1 MSKINV
7 SRRDF
12 LKAAGIGAAAL
23 GLTACGGS
31 SSTAAS
37 STAASSAAGS
47 TASAGGSNWPTD
59 TVSFYVPAKA
69 GGGTD
74 MTARV
79 FLQGINEV
87 HPGNYIVVNDV
98 TGGGSVAAENVR
110 NAKPDGLN
118 LLAYHT
124 GLCTSIASGQYA
136 HDLSEFT
143 ICGMFITV
151 PDEATGGLFVPGNS
165 KFDKLEDLIEYG
177 KAHPG
182 ELMAGM
188 QNGSST
194 QLIEALFEKE
204 FGFEATMVDAGSNA
218 DKVTALMGNQIDYCF
233 MNTTGNDQYVK
244 SGDLKCLGTWGSKGC
259 KRSSIIPDTPTLE
272 EIYPDENM
280 PRLDMYGYIA
290 GPAGMSDELVQTISE
305 VMKEATD
312 TATVKDGYV
321 KLATTVKW
329 ISPEESA
336 EILQQCQEAY
346 NQAYALTQG

>member
-1 MSKINV
+1 MSKLNI

-12 LKAAGIGAAAL
+12 LKAAGVSAAAL

-31 SSTAAS
+31 SS
-37 STAASSAAGS
+37 STAASGSASAAGS

-98 TGGGSVAAENVR
+98 TGGGTVAAENVR

-165 KFDKLEDLIEYG
+165 KFDKLEDLIAYG
-177 KAHPG
+177 KEHPG

-194 QLIEALFEKE
+194 QLIEVLFEKE
-204 FGFEATMVDAGSNA
+204 FDFQATMVDAGSNA

-233 MNTTGNDQYVK
+233 MNTTGNDQYVQ
-244 SGDLKCLGTWGSKGC
+244 SGDLKCLVAWGGKGC
-259 KRSSIIPDTPTLE
+259 KVDLAAPVYRQCSADAHVNGDLLGADGTGSVVFHRRFLLLFAKEKDPIGSFVTVSQRSFCRCCLRCHCSSSLMMVSSICF
-272 EIYPDENM
+272 
-280 PRLDMYGYIA
+280 G
-290 GPAGMSDELVQTISE
+290 V
-305 VMKEATD
+305 
-312 TATVKDGYV
+312 
-321 KLATTVKW
+321 
-329 ISPEESA
+329 
-336 EILQQCQEAY
+336 
-346 NQAYALTQG
+346 

>member
-1 MSKINV
+1 MSKLNI

-12 LKAAGIGAAAL
+12 LKAAGVSAAAL

-31 SSTAAS
+31 SS
-37 STAASSAAGS
+37 STAASGSASAAGS

-98 TGGGSVAAENVR
+98 TGGGTVAAENVR

-165 KFDKLEDLIEYG
+165 KFDKLEDLIAYG
-177 KAHPG
+177 KEHPG

-204 FGFEATMVDAGSNA
+204 FDFQATMVDAGSNA

-233 MNTTGNDQYVK
+233 MNTTGNDQYVQMHRWMPLYRLRSAPLCPTGLRRNSSAGCPVFAATGK
-244 SGDLKCLGTWGSKGC
+244 ASWNRPRRYQMCLHLVA
-259 KRSSIIPDTPTLE
+259 RSAPVQKILRFWCPSC
-272 EIYPDENM
+272 
-280 PRLDMYGYIA
+280 
-290 GPAGMSDELVQTISE
+290 PASWLFS
-305 VMKEATD
+305 
-312 TATVKDGYV
+312 
-321 KLATTVKW
+321 
-329 ISPEESA
+329 
-336 EILQQCQEAY
+336 
-346 NQAYALTQG
+346 

>member
-1 MSKINV
+1 MSKLNI

-12 LKAAGIGAAAL
+12 LKAAGVSAAAL

-31 SSTAAS
+31 SS
-37 STAASSAAGS
+37 STAASGSASAAGS

-98 TGGGSVAAENVR
+98 TGGGTVAAENVR

-165 KFDKLEDLIEYG
+165 
-177 KAHPG
+177 
-182 ELMAGM
+182 
-188 QNGSST
+188 SST
-194 QLIEALFEKE
+194 SWK
-204 FGFEATMVDAGSNA
+204 T
-218 DKVTALMGNQIDYCF
+218 
-233 MNTTGNDQYVK
+233 
-244 SGDLKCLGTWGSKGC
+244 
-259 KRSSIIPDTPTLE
+259 
-272 EIYPDENM
+272 
-280 PRLDMYGYIA
+280 
-290 GPAGMSDELVQTISE
+290 
-305 VMKEATD
+305 
-312 TATVKDGYV
+312 
-321 KLATTVKW
+321 
-329 ISPEESA
+329 
-336 EILQQCQEAY
+336 
-346 NQAYALTQG
+346 

>member
-1 MSKINV
+1 MSKLNI

-12 LKAAGIGAAAL
+12 LKAAGVSAAAL

-31 SSTAAS
+31 SS
-37 STAASSAAGS
+37 STAASGSASAAGS

-98 TGGGSVAAENVR
+98 TGGGTVAAENVR

-165 KFDKLEDLIEYG
+165 KFDKLSLKQLNAPCIVYNLNGYYDGLKAMLKHMIDMGLSSEERQKGIYFAERLEQITDILCSLKED
-177 KAHPG
+177 
-182 ELMAGM
+182 
-188 QNGSST
+188 
-194 QLIEALFEKE
+194 
-204 FGFEATMVDAGSNA
+204 
-218 DKVTALMGNQIDYCF
+218 
-233 MNTTGNDQYVK
+233 
-244 SGDLKCLGTWGSKGC
+244 
-259 KRSSIIPDTPTLE
+259 
-272 EIYPDENM
+272 
-280 PRLDMYGYIA
+280 
-290 GPAGMSDELVQTISE
+290 
-305 VMKEATD
+305 
-312 TATVKDGYV
+312 
-321 KLATTVKW
+321 
-329 ISPEESA
+329 
-336 EILQQCQEAY
+336 
-346 NQAYALTQG
+346 